1 MVPAVARADPAVP
14 PLRGHHAADGGF
26 FEMAPGS
33 ADALLLRRILHDW
46 DGAKTGL
53 ILGNLYRG
61 DTGPGAVDGR

>member
-1 MVPAVARADPAVP
+1 MARADPAVP
-14 PLRGHHAADGGF
+14 PLCGRHAADDGF
-26 FEMAPGS
+26 FETAPSG

-46 DGAKTGL
+46 DGANAGL